1 MKIFLATLVVFA
13 LAIVGMAIGVL
24 VSNRRIKGSCGG
36 MAGLKDHDG
45 KSVCEICT
53 NPSPECTGENARSES
68 NK

>member
-36 MAGLKDHDG
+36 MAGLKDHPNQG
-45 KSVCEICT
+45 
-53 NPSPECTGENARSES
+53 NPAWAQHS
-68 NK
+68 